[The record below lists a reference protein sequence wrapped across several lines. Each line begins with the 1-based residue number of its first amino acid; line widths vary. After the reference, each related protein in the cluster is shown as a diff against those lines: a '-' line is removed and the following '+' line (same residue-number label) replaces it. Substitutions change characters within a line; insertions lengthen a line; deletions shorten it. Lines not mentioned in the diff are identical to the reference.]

1 MSKKNNKNLSH
12 SAFKELARQ
21 HQIAFKTAP
30 KEKGGLGI
38 VRFPTRVMHRRNK
51 DGELKEYEIPVKSS
65 LMWED
70 SKDASG
76 NYIIFYEGFRK
87 QISEAVKSRTRIEKS
102 KEGNRFSCSQMVT
115 NLLRSEHI
123 PYNVFF
129 PLHKDD
135 ETVALFNDILGEA
148 RIESISDI
156 RIEFAPVRIDAASSK
171 EVPLLGD
178 GTAFDVYVEYIPLNS
193 QPGQKGGIG
202 IEVKYT
208 EKEYRL
214 NPESKEF
221 HETHDSKGIHLAD
234 NYKIPSHEIGW
245 FKPEYLADVQYE
257 EKDKDVP
264 NEEKDKIEK
273 HFVADKFRQIWRNHL
288 LGAAMILNGDLCEFT
303 SLTVFP
309 EGNGHFREDDKN
321 HLWLEYKK
329 KLTDEGKATLK
340 YLTFENL
347 FSKLRKHL
355 HFQGATEWIDYLE
368 RRYIPSSVFK

>member
-21 HQIAFKTAP
+21 HQIAFKTAT
-30 KEKGGLGI
+30 KERGGLGI
-38 VRFPTRVMHRRNK
+38 ERFPTRVMHRRNK
-51 DGELKEYEIPVKSS
+51 DGELKEYKIPVESS

-70 SKDASG
+70 CKDAWG

-87 QISEAVKSRTRIEKS
+87 QISDAVKSRTRIEKS
-102 KEGNRFSCSQMVT
+102 KEGNRFSCSQMLT

-135 ETVALFNDILGEA
+135 ETAALFNDILGEA
-148 RIESISDI
+148 RIESITDI
-156 RIEFAPVRIDAASSK
+156 RIEFAPVRCDAASSK

-178 GTAFDVYVEYIPLNS
+178 GTAFDVYLEYIPINS

-214 NPESKEF
+214 NQESKEF
-221 HETHDSKGIHLAD
+221 HETHNERGIHLAD

-245 FKPEYLADVQYE
+245 FKSEYLADVPYE
-257 EKDKDVP
+257 EK
-264 NEEKDKIEK
+264 EKTKK
-273 HFVADKFRQIWRNHL
+273 HFVADKYRQIWRNHL
-288 LGAAMILNGDLCEFT
+288 LGAAMILNGDLSEFT
-303 SLTVFP
+303 SLTFFP
-309 EGNGHFREDDKN
+309 EGNGHFREDDNN
-321 HLWLEYKK
+321 HLWTEYNE
-329 KLTDEGKATLK
+329 KLTDEGKPTLK

-347 FSKLRKHL
+347 FSKMRKHL